1 MPKITFRALFAAIAA
16 IVATAALAGGQFTNQ
31 LPAASTITPFTG
43 NETLPLD
50 TNFTQGRQPQTVSA
64 TLGEVGAY
72 SGAFNSGFR
81 NVLICGDASNCP
93 WIRGT
98 AAATIGD
105 ISTTMKYGADRWAAI
120 GTAGAAINMSRQAV
134 TDLDG
139 SAYSMRFARKDA
151 NADTDLVCMGQTME
165 SSSSF
170 RFKGRTAVL
179 SFYAKA
185 PSTWSSA
192 QKALTVAVA
201 TGTGTDGTTVN
212 FLTSD
217 GSTVS
222 ATTGNWTGYSSP
234 ATVAAATSGGYTT
247 ETIATSWVKYTFAV
261 PVLSTANQ
269 IGVKFCWT
277 PIGTASSDYVDF
289 AQVQLEAT
297 DQDFST
303 AVASGFE
310 FTSTQDMTVRAER
323 HAWTL
328 IEPAADVCQGAGF
341 SSTTALARI
350 YIANPVI
357 MRAAPTVTSIG
368 ATLANTT
375 WKVQDAATPIVLST
389 PFLATYT
396 ANTTTNITLTATT
409 GTTQTVGNG
418 VMLCG
423 AGGGGILLASADL

>member
-1 MPKITFRALFAAIAA
+1 MKLRKLLLLGAVLIGSPIAA
-16 IVATAALAGGQFTNQ
+16 WAGGQFTNQ

-50 TNFTQGRQPQTVSA
+50 TNFSQGRQPQTVSA
-64 TLGEVGAY
+64 TMAEVGAY
-72 SGAFNSGFR
+72 SGSFNSGFR
-81 NVLICGDASNCP
+81 NVLICGDAGNCP

-105 ISTTMKYGADRWAAI
+105 ISTTMTYGADRWAAI

-139 SAYSMRFARKDA
+139 SAFSMRFARKDT
-151 NADTDLVCMGQTME
+151 NADTDLVCMGQAME
-165 SSSSF
+165 STSSY

-192 QKALTVAVA
+192 QKALTVVVA
-201 TGTGTDGTTVN
+201 TGTGTDGTSVN
-212 FLTSD
+212 LLTSD
-217 GSTVS
+217 GSAVS

-234 ATVAAATSGGYTT
+234 ATVASTTSGGYTT
-247 ETIATSWVKYTFAV
+247 KTITTAWVKYTFAV

-277 PIGTASSDYVDF
+277 PVGTASSDYVDF

-323 HAWTL
+323 HAWVLT
-328 IEPAADVCQGAGF
+328 EPAADVCQGAGY
-341 SSTTALARI
+341 STATTAARI
-350 YIANPVI
+350 VIANPVI
-357 MRAAPTVTSIG
+357 MRAAPTVSSIG

-375 WKVQDAATPIVLST
+375 WKVEDAATPIVLAT
-389 PFLATYT
+389 PFLATFT
-396 ANTTTNITLTATT
+396 ANTVTNITLTATT
-409 GTTQTVGNG
+409 AASQTVGRG
-418 VMLCG
+418 VLLCG